1 MKSVNTWNISWNSM
15 FFTFAYIAII
25 AKYITINIKYKYTDP
40 AILTQRLSKK
50 V

>member
-25 AKYITINIKYKYTDP
+25 AKYITINIKYTDP